1 MYVALHEHA
10 FLQHAHPDVSLI
22 VFYDAGYLALGQVH
36 QSAEERV
43 ILQESGLR
51 VIYIDAQSVAADIEL
66 VIAADIDVFDG
77 QVSDA
82 ADSGKDVA
90 SCPEQMYALVLA
102 GEIEVAQDVLL
113 DILCVHAFGTGKV
126 GGDSTVCFLAVE
138 FSVFGDDPES
148 APFIFQEFVDIF
160 QFFHLS
166 LHGMAFLFILLFE
179 HDAITGCS
187 HGYVFIL

>member
-1 MYVALHEHA
+1 MAVDTTGFYVKEVKTILVGAHPDLVALIGTQTCDAVFAYHVAVAQTVAHIVEITLSLRLHEYALLEHT
-10 FLQHAHPDVSLI
+10 HPDVSLI

-82 ADSGKDVA
+82 ADSG
-90 SCPEQMYALVLA
+90 S
-102 GEIEVAQDVLL
+102 
-113 DILCVHAFGTGKV
+113 LCWQIKQ
-126 GGDSTVCFLAVE
+126 C
-138 FSVFGDDPES
+138 
-148 APFIFQEFVDIF
+148 
-160 QFFHLS
+160 
-166 LHGMAFLFILLFE
+166 
-179 HDAITGCS
+179 CRN
-187 HGYVFIL
+187 